1 MSDKFKFDPF
11 QHVYTLDGGRLY
23 GVTSVL
29 NVINKPGLIQWS
41 ANEAVKYIEEN
52 SEISPVLL
60 GDNEVGREY
69 VVSAK
74 VLEEAK
80 TAHRKKKEKAGEI
93 GTDVHA
99 LCEEYVKDCIKD
111 GGMAKNI
118 EHDDPMVQKFISWAI
133 ENKVKFLDS
142 ERKMYSRELWCAGT
156 CDFIAE
162 INGKRMMGDI
172 KTSSGIYGREYFLQC
187 AGYILMAEEHGEK
200 YDGSIIV
207 RLGKDGSFEVKEGWD
222 LETDKQG
229 FLAAL
234 QLFKVLEK

>member
-1 MSDKFKFDPF
+1 MSDKFEFNEAK
-11 QHVYTLDGGRLY
+11 HIYTLDGKRLY

-29 NVINKPGLIQWS
+29 GVIAKPQLISWA
-41 ANEAVKYIEEN
+41 ANEAVKYLIDNSVWEKTREEV
-52 SEISPVLL
+52 ETLL
-60 GDNEVGREY
+60 Q
-69 VVSAK
+69 
-74 VLEEAK
+74 EAK
-80 TAHRKKKEKAGEI
+80 TAHRRKSEKAASV

-111 GGMAKNI
+111 GGVAKDFI
-118 EHDDPMVQKFISWAI
+118 HADPMVNKFISWAV

-142 ERKMYSRELWCAGT
+142 ERKMYSEKLWVAGT